1 MVSSSSCD
9 ASYLVHPQTNRWD
22 RGRREGPG
30 GASRPRLVEVPMV
43 VRRPPMMHEKLNG
56 MRNVEGANPLNKGSE
71 GQNSARMAGRG
82 LLHMENVD

>member
-1 MVSSSSCD
+1 
-9 ASYLVHPQTNRWD
+9 
-22 RGRREGPG
+22 
-30 GASRPRLVEVPMV
+30 MV